1 MWEVSKHHTG
11 SLWSNKMVIS
21 PIASHLLEMKMER
34 EIGKG
39 MSEEERERERRR
51 LRRENECG
59 EFFGVSY
66 GGLKNK
72 NAAKCQ
78 SLPDL
83 RNSLG
88 FHTR

>member
-1 MWEVSKHHTG
+1 MT
-11 SLWSNKMVIS
+11 
-21 PIASHLLEMKMER
+21 R
-34 EIGKG
+34 
-39 MSEEERERERRR
+39 
-51 LRRENECG
+51 
-59 EFFGVSY
+59 Y

-88 FHTR
+88 FHTWHLEIRKPEKIQWIKILKQL